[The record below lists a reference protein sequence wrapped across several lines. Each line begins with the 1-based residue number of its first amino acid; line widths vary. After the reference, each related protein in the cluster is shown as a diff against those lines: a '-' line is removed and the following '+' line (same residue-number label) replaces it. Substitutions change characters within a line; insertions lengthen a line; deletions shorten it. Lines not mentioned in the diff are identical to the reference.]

1 MLELGVHPLNKGHPM
16 DIAEMKLEISSTVQ
30 DLTDQVA
37 GMRRE
42 RDDINARIKEKL
54 VELSEATK
62 LQKALTRTR
71 RAK

>member
-1 MLELGVHPLNKGHPM
+1 M

>member
-1 MLELGVHPLNKGHPM
+1 M

-37 GMRRE
+37 AMRRE